1 MAKSKFTNGND
12 NVTLTSRKGEL
23 ANALAGDDTVTGALG
38 ADTIQGGEGNDLL
51 KGGGGNDRVLGEAG
65 DDTLQGD
72 AGNNVLQG
80 GNGEDTVDYSWY
92 GTAQPIYIN
101 LAAGYAVDQVGLNGN
116 APPPGSGQTFS
127 DSLTGVENA
136 IGGLNTPNFIVGD
149 IADNELT
156 GGNGADTI
164 VTGGGNDTVNGGAGE
179 DYLLANVGPFGSPE
193 LLGGDGED
201 TFVFQ
206 PGGPG
211 FVTIDYDAA
220 GDQLLI
226 YRGDYDDADFNIENF
241 GGDIHLRI
249 EFIDGGVVVEDILV
263 DVPDT
268 VAGAGATFLPGYF
281 I

>member
-1 MAKSKFTNGND
+1 MARSKFTSGND
-12 NVTLTSRKGEL
+12 VVTLLSKKGEL
-23 ANALAGDDTVTGALG
+23 ANALAGDDTVTGASG
-38 ADTIQGGEGNDLL
+38 GDTIQGGEGNDLL
-51 KGGGGNDRVLGEAG
+51 LGAGGNDRVLGEAG
-65 DDTLQGD
+65 NDTLQG
-72 AGNNVLQG
+72 GVGVNVLQG

-101 LAAGYAVDQVGLNGN
+101 LASGYAVDQAGLNGA

-127 DSLTGVENA
+127 DSITGVENA

-149 IADNELT
+149 IADNQLT
-156 GGNGADTI
+156 GGDGADTI
-164 VTGGGNDTVNGGAGE
+164 VTGGGSDTVNGGAGE
-179 DYLLANVGPFGSPE
+179 DYLLANVGPSGSPE

-201 TFVFQ
+201 NFVFQ

-226 YRGDYDDADFNIENF
+226 YLGGYDSADFSIEDF
-241 GGDIHLRI
+241 GGDIRLRI
-249 EFIDGGVVVEDILV
+249 EFIDGGVVVENVLV

-268 VAGAGATFLPGYF
+268 VISAGATFLPGYF

>member
-1 MAKSKFTNGND
+1 MPKSKFTSGND
-12 NVTLTSRKGEL
+12 NVTLTSKRGEF
-23 ANALAGDDTVTGALG
+23 ANALAGDDSVTGGIG

-65 DDTLQGD
+65 DDTLRGD
-72 AGNNVLQG
+72 AGSNVLQG

-92 GTAQPIYIN
+92 GTAQPLYIN
-101 LAAGYAVDQVGLNGN
+101 LAAGYAVDQVGLNGG

-127 DSLTGVENA
+127 DSITGVENV

-149 IADNELT
+149 IADNQLT
-156 GGNGADTI
+156 GGDGADTI
-164 VTGGGNDTVNGGAGE
+164 VTGGGGDTVTGGAGD
-179 DYLLANVGPFGSPE
+179 DYLLANGSSGSPE

-201 TFVFQ
+201 NFVFQ

-211 FVTIDYDAA
+211 FVTTDYDGA

-226 YRGDYDDADFNIENF
+226 YFGDYDDADFDIEDLGSNRF
-241 GGDIHLRI
+241 IRI
-249 EFIDGGVVVEDILV
+249 EFIQGGVVVEDILV
-263 DVPDT
+263 DVPDDVT
-268 VAGAGATFLPGYF
+268 GAGALFLPGYF